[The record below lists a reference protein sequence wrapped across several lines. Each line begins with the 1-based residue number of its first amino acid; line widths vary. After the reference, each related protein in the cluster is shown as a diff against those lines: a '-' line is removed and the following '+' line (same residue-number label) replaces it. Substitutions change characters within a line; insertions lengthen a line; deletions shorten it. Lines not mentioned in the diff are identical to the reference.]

1 VANNLTSACARSA
14 CAVAE
19 IVKNRLVAS
28 TRTTS
33 EPYLAPEPD
42 FRYVGL
48 APGPAP
54 QPSAEFFASVLA
66 AGTGAGAG
74 LLHLFGARAAVMGAL
89 LASLGTAFSLRRGR
103 GPSVRRWG
111 ATTAKMAIVPWGI
124 LLDDEAHPRVLHWA
138 AITRVHVEMT
148 YGRDG
153 ATDSTL
159 WSVIVVE
166 TERERFVARAAGAV
180 PLDRLL
186 AHLEAY
192 TREATHVVALDL
204 DGTSAAEGPIEPECE
219 PLLHAVRAFVDSA
232 PGSMRLSLPPSG
244 YRHTSSRAASGIT
257 LNELRKV
264 LVDRRERK
272 VDPRPFA
279 AMAAAEL
286 GARELVHEL
295 ISLVQSPHPMTAA
308 VAKVAAHRLGVATS
322 RVGTLDEVAPFLP
335 PPDVDILLAWGTR
348 TA

>member
-1 VANNLTSACARSA
+1 V
-14 CAVAE
+14 E
-19 IVKNRLVAS
+19 IDKNRSVAR

-33 EPYLAPEPD
+33 EPFLAPEPD

-54 QPSAEFFASVLA
+54 QSSAEFFGSALA
-66 AGTGAGAG
+66 AGAGVGAG
-74 LLHLFGARAAVMGAL
+74 LLHVVGARAAMVGAL
-89 LASLGTAFSLRRGR
+89 LASAGTAFSLRRGR

-111 ATTAKMAIVPWGI
+111 AKTVKMAIVPWGI

-138 AITRVHVEMT
+138 GITRVHVEMT

-166 TERERFVARAAGAV
+166 TEHERFVARTAGAV

-186 AHLEAY
+186 AHLDAY
-192 TREATHVVALDL
+192 TREAAHVVALDL
-204 DGTSAAEGPIEPECE
+204 DGKSAAEGPVEPACE

-232 PGSMRLSLPPSG
+232 PGSTRLSLPPSG
-244 YRHTSSRAASGIT
+244 YRNTSSHAASGLTID
-257 LNELRKV
+257 ELRKV

-279 AMAAAEL
+279 AMVAAEL

-295 ISLVQSPHPMTAA
+295 TSLVQSPHPMIAA
-308 VAKVAAHRLGVATS
+308 VAKVAAHRLGVATA
-322 RVGTLDEVAPFLP
+322 RVGTLDEVAPFLLQ
-335 PPDVDILLAWGTR
+335 PDVEILHAWGAK

>member
-1 VANNLTSACARSA
+1 MAR
-14 CAVAE
+14 
-19 IVKNRLVAS
+19 

-54 QPSAEFFASVLA
+54 QSNAEFFGSVLA
-66 AGTGAGAG
+66 AGTGVGAG
-74 LLHLFGARAAVMGAL
+74 LLHVLGARAALMGGL
-89 LASLGTAFSLRRGR
+89 LASVGTAFSLRRGR

-111 ATTAKMAIVPWGI
+111 AKTVKMAIVPWGI

-138 AITRVHVEMT
+138 GITRVHVEMT

-166 TERERFVARAAGAV
+166 TEHERFVARTAGAV

-192 TREATHVVALDL
+192 TREAAHVVALDL
-204 DGTSAAEGPIEPECE
+204 DGNNAAEGPVEPECE

-232 PGSMRLSLPPSG
+232 PGSTRLSLPPSG
-244 YRHTSSRAASGIT
+244 YRHTSSHAASGMTID
-257 LNELRKV
+257 ELRKV
-264 LVDRRERK
+264 LVDRRERTI
-272 VDPRPFA
+272 DPRPFA
-279 AMAAAEL
+279 AMVAAEL

-295 ISLVQSPHPMTAA
+295 ISLVQSPHPVTAA

-322 RVGTLDEVAPFLP
+322 RVGTLDEVAPFLLQ
-335 PPDVDILLAWGTR
+335 PDVDVLHAWGAK